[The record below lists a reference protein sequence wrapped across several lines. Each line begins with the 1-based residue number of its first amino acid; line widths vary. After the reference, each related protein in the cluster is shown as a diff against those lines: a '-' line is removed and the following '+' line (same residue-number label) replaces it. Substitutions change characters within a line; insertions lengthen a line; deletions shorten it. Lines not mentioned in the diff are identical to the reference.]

1 MKLRLTPALPKNL
14 RHTDSWKPGKRAMVP
29 APACVAEASP
39 CRCPTPASADIPSSV
54 GGFTSA
60 RRKPALT
67 GTVSPSDSPR
77 PRAVAAGGERERVRG
92 GLSNPLPEPIRLSGS
107 GCSSCGLLSMVLAI
121 FVTALNVQEA
131 KPASAAEAQVAEP
144 AAEAQAPKPAKLDC
158 AWLPFPD
165 TAKFKVLGL
174 PWFEQNKP
182 NLYRMP
188 RAQFDSLP
196 RGVRA
201 RSRRP
206 SGGRILLKCDTSQLG
221 LKVIPH
227 NKATLNGFDVYIN
240 GRFVRSAFA
249 AEPKVEKEVVLFKD
263 LDRKEKEIMIYLPQ
277 QQEVLIKAIGVDKDT
292 HFSAP
297 EHHFARPQPVVFY
310 GSSVCQGHGTLKPS
324 MTYPAK
330 LCRDLN
336 LDFVNLGFGG
346 SGKAEPNVVELVNSV
361 PGSCYVFDL
370 GKSYGMQDATRF
382 KQMLET
388 IRRSHPQA
396 PLICITPITST
407 REVYSKSYA
416 DRSEHDREV
425 MRQAVNEFIQ
435 SGQKGVYL
443 LEGTDLLGFDEADG
457 FSRDGVHPTDFGYSI
472 IARKLLP
479 VTRKALGL

>member
-1 MKLRLTPALPKNL
+1 MKLGPTLLSTAL
-14 RHTDSWKPGKRAMVP
+14 A
-29 APACVAEASP
+29 ACVTTLNAQE
-39 CRCPTPASADIPSSV
+39 TQPASAVQAVQAP
-54 GGFTSA
+54 TA
-60 RRKPALT
+60 E
-67 GTVSPSDSPR
+67 TV
-77 PRAVAAGGERERVRG
+77 
-92 GLSNPLPEPIRLSGS
+92 
-107 GCSSCGLLSMVLAI
+107 
-121 FVTALNVQEA
+121 
-131 KPASAAEAQVAEP
+131 
-144 AAEAQAPKPAKLDC
+144 AEAQAPKPAKLDC

-165 TAKFKVLGL
+165 SAKFKVLGL
-174 PWFEQNKP
+174 PWFDENKP

-196 RGVRA
+196 KGVRA
-201 RSRRP
+201 RSRCP

-221 LKVIPH
+221 LKVLPH

-249 AEPKVEKEVVLFKD
+249 EEPQVEKEVVLFKD

-277 QQEVLIKAIGVDKDT
+277 QQEIRIQAIGVDKDT
-292 HFSAP
+292 KFSTP

-346 SGKAEPNVVELVNSV
+346 AGKAEPNVVELVNSI
-361 PGSCYVFDL
+361 PGCCYAFDL
-370 GKSYGMQDATRF
+370 GKSYGMQGPDPF

-388 IRRSHPQA
+388 IRQSHPHA
-396 PLICITPITST
+396 PLICLTPITST

-425 MRQAVNEFIQ
+425 MRQAVKEFIQ

-472 IARKLLP
+472 IAKKLLP
-479 VTRKALGL
+479 VTKKALGL